1 MPTLK
6 NAKLFVGMSEP
17 ALGNIEAVAEEKVY
31 LPGAFI
37 FHEGDRADHLFVL
50 QEGRVRLRM
59 GEEGQV
65 AYVLSTPGEVFG
77 WACMA
82 NVEEYTLSAQCV
94 LPARTLR
101 LGSEKMHRILEAD
114 PSSGL
119 IFYRGL
125 SELIGQRLINSYKA
139 TLSVHGEKRS
149 PSYG

>member
-1 MPTLK
+1 MSIL
-6 NAKLFVGMSEP
+6 NQAKLFAGMSEP
-17 ALGNIEAVAEEKVY
+17 ALRDIEDIAAVKSY
-31 LPGAFI
+31 LPGAFV
-37 FHEGDRADHLFVL
+37 FHEGDRADHLYVL

-65 AYVLSTPGEVFG
+65 AYVLSGAGEVFG

-94 LPARTLR
+94 LPVRTLR
-101 LGSEKMHRILEAD
+101 LGSEKLHRILEAD

-119 IFYRGL
+119 IFYRRL

-139 TLSVHGEKRS
+139 TVSVHGEKHS
-149 PSYG
+149 LSYG